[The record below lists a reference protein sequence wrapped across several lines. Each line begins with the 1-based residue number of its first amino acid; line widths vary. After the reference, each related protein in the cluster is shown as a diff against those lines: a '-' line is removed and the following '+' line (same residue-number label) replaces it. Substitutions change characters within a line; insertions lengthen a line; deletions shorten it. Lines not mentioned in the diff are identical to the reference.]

1 MSEYE
6 KGYLILFNSVTD
18 ALNAIN
24 KGNFFLAK
32 EILINAQIDA
42 EQEFIEY
49 AENLNLHKIIR
60 FPDKK

>member
-32 EILINAQIDA
+32 EILIKAQIDA

-49 AENLNLHKIIR
+49 AETLNLHKIIR